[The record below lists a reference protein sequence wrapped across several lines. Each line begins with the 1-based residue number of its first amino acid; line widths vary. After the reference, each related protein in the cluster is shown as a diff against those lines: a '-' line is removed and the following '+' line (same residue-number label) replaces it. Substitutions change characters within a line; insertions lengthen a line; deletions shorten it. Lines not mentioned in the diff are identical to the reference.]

1 MVREVDPRAATKTHD
16 RQMNKYFKKRKKQS
30 WVKGWRVFEEPF
42 GLWGQGLWSGLS
54 GASKPTAPGGEEAE
68 DAWPLLEDSLLRA
81 GRRGR
86 EEGQEVGQA
95 GDPEDSGWALL
106 YQLLSDLG
114 EAIFFLCELQFS
126 HLSSGENYDHIVFF
140 SS

>member
-1 MVREVDPRAATKTHD
+1 MVREVDPRAATKTQD

-30 WVKGWRVFEEPF
+30 WVKGWRVFEESF
-42 GLWGQGLWSGLS
+42 GLGGQGLWSGLS
-54 GASKPTAPGGEEAE
+54 GASKPTAPGEEEAE
-68 DAWPLLEDSLLRA
+68 DACSFGGFITPC
-81 GRRGR
+81 R

-95 GDPEDSGWALL
+95 GDPEDPGWALL

-114 EAIFFLCELQFS
+114 EASFFLCELQFS
-126 HLSSGENYDHIVFF
+126 PLSSGENYDHIVFF